1 MKRDS
6 PLLRSD
12 KYGGLCYSIKEAIC
26 WEAHSYKKAPR
37 GKNAQQTLQE
47 FLKTHTVQLVG
58 YEEDG
63 TPIVEVVERRSSD

>member
-1 MKRDS
+1 MAAYAIPSKKPFVGKRT
-6 PLLRSD
+6 L
-12 KYGGLCYSIKEAIC
+12 IKRPPE
-26 WEAHSYKKAPR
+26 E
-37 GKNAQQTLQE
+37 KNAQQTLQE